1 MSILQELSQIFEGI
15 DKPTCCKVGDTVWAK
30 DPFNK
35 AKTVTGKVKK
45 VGRTTYTLTLK
56 DGSEESYPH
65 KDVSADYD
73 TINPKTKRKIDEVST
88 ACLTSYKKKAGED
101 ASAKDKEADIAFKN
115 GDLGAG
121 KKLTKKA
128 DKRFSGIVKAT
139 KKQFDN
145 DKSLEEQLLE
155 NAELHKLGKQLK
167 GKDASTEGEAAPEE
181 KPAPYGVEIGQV
193 YVPADGSSGELT
205 VVGLELD
212 KDDAIVQDSDTGE
225 ERHIDLFKLAKVRY
239 KLKDESSDEEQS
251 DEFSGDESSTEEP
264 VSDETEDSDTSAE
277 EATPEFKIGDIVI
290 PNKGNHKG
298 EKHEILQINDDGLL
312 VIKPKDLEGDAIKYR
327 KGKIKAKPED
337 VALAESY
344 KDAFKGFK
352 LFDKN
357 SSLMSQVAVNLNE
370 EDAKAKWEAEIKKVH
385 PDLVGKMKFKNR
397 IEQGKDTTSAE
408 IGDRSYG
415 VFDNDTNKGKVFKL
429 NESVKSTKEAN
440 RFINRL
446 TAKLKPLGFDY
457 VRDSWVDSNKN
468 FVKMAI
474 DMDEKDGWITWSAGK
489 KAKVIFR
496 GSVGFDKAQDVLDKI
511 MAFAN
516 SAK

>member
-1 MSILQELSQIFEGI
+1 MSILKELSQIINPITEGV

-35 AKTVTGKVKK
+35 AKTVTGKVKR
-45 VGRTTYTLTLK
+45 VGRTSYTLTLK
-56 DGSEESYPH
+56 DGSEETYPH

-73 TINPKTKRKIDEVST
+73 IVNPKTKRKIDEVST
-88 ACLTSYKKKAGED
+88 AALGRYKKKAGED
-101 ASAKDKEADIAFKN
+101 ASSKDKEADIAFKD
-115 GDLGAG
+115 GDLETG

-167 GKDASTEGEAAPEE
+167 GDKEEGATGDVEAEE
-181 KPAPYGVEIGQV
+181 SKPAPYGVEIGQV
-193 YVPADGSSGELT
+193 YVPADGSTGELT
-205 VVGLELD
+205 VVGLDIE

-225 ERHIDLFKLAKVRY
+225 ERNIDLFKLAKVRY
-239 KLKDESSDEEQS
+239 KLKDEQAPSE
-251 DEFSGDESSTEEP
+251 EEP
-264 VSDETEDSDTSAE
+264 VSDESTAEVPSEESESTEADPKAFD
-277 EATPEFKIGDIVI
+277 IGDIVI
-290 PNKGNHKG
+290 PNAGNHKG
-298 EKHEILQINDDGLL
+298 ERHEITKIKSDGRL
-312 VIKPKDLEGDAIKYR
+312 VIKPKDLEGEAVKYR
-327 KGKIKAKPED
+327 NGAIIAKPED
-337 VALAESY
+337 VVLAESY

-357 SSLMSQVAVNLNE
+357 ATLMSQVNVPLNE
-370 EDAKAKWEAEIKKVH
+370 ADKKAEWEAEIKKVH